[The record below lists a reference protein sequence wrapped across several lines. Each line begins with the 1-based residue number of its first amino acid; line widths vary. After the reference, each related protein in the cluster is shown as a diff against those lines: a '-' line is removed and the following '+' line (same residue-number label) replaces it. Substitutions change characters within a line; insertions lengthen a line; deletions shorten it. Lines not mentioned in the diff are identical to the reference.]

1 MFDAIPDVMRYERAP
16 FKDIAAVR
24 HAVPFSEVPYA
35 IRKTPELTSVEV
47 TFTALEQTLK
57 MEMARRN
64 YTRLVIDSLTA
75 LQDFCMKGVDE
86 VGGAQTF
93 LRFLSDLRVTTVLTV
108 ESPIE
113 ESETAERLLARGEVR
128 LSRWEVDDRTIQAIG
143 VEKFRGSAHDIR
155 RHPYRIG
162 PVGLDIDLETTVS
175 RDPAGTG
182 SARSEQAEER
192 ARNRPASSLPDVVA
206 LIAAVRDLVEVGVD
220 VSSAQAEVDRA
231 AAATESGR
239 TAAAGRHLLRA
250 RGIVSQLALEWERT
264 RESPQPPAPPAA
276 FRSAEPKLEASA
288 TTAAIPPPAPKLPAW
303 LQETTA
309 VPAEPAPATG
319 TSARGPAVAP
329 PPAPTKPRSFSL
341 PPVTLRRTAS
351 RPPLPSAPGGPPG
364 LVALPRGA
372 SSPESPLAGTAA
384 GPAPLSVGLLLVTP
398 SVTPHEAG
406 APDGMTARAPVAPPA
421 TRIEN
426 PTPAAPS
433 PVGGLGHE
441 PGPIESGRA
450 ARRARR
456 RGTSRKAFAGA
467 AGGFAAAPVTPTTGR
482 VPGGDGAVRDG
493 PIPESPVHGPD
504 VAALVPVPVSRSLPR
519 TVRSRRR
526 PRTPP
531 TFRTPARQGRPRLE
545 RRLRMPLPSSFP
557 GPRGLRGRSRADPR
571 AERPI
576 GRFARP
582 HRHPAGG
589 RRPRGG
595 ERMMETAPRVSTGIV
610 GLDRMLG
617 GGLIAGRPYLV
628 TGATGSGKTLLG
640 LSFLMEGIRRG
651 EDVLLVAVDEP
662 PSEILENV
670 RSFGWD
676 LSKIRTLDANPGQR
690 AIKRLGDVQEI
701 RALADLRSMAEIST
715 EGKKGVDEDVSLQ
728 SIHLKLRQQMATG
741 HFTRVLLDSITS
753 IHRFAL
759 KMSKD
764 PQAERTEI
772 QSLLRFLSERETTA
786 LVTASPGTPVR
797 SPPRRSLTRGEI
809 RLSRRWDGDR
819 SVSQIRVVRMRGSAH
834 DPGSR
839 PFTIGAQGV
848 IVG

>member
-1 MFDAIPDVMRYERAP
+1 VELIPVLNSAARAATGTAAVFGPRPKNYLKGTTIFLTGERRRGGARDRPMVSRTAQNGEAGGPEPRVSSGNGNLDIMLYGGFVARRPYLLVGPGGTGKSKLALGFLCEGVRRGEKVLLVTLEEPPNEIRSNHRGLSPLLDQVYVFDAIPDVMRYERAP

-24 HAVPFSEVPYA
+24 HAVPFSEVPYE

-57 MEMARRN
+57 MEITRRN

-75 LQDFCMKGVDE
+75 LQYFCMKGVDE

-182 SARSEQAEER
+182 SARSEQAKER

-276 FRSAEPKLEASA
+276 FRSAEPKLEAPA

-309 VPAEPAPATG
+309 VPAEPAPAPAP
-319 TSARGPAVAP
+319 SARGPAVAP

-351 RPPLPSAPGGPPG
+351 RPPLPSAPAAPPG

-406 APDGMTARAPVAPPA
+406 APDGMTAGAPVAPPA

-433 PVGGLGHE
+433 PVGGLGTT
-441 PGPIESGRA
+441 GPIESGRA

-467 AGGFAAAPVTPTTGR
+467 AGGFAAAPVTPTPVG

-493 PIPESPVHGPD
+493 PIPESPVRSD
-504 VAALVPVPVSRSLPR
+504 VAALVPVPVEP
-519 TVRSRRR
+519 V
-526 PRTPP
+526 PP
-531 TFRTPARQGRPRLE
+531 
-545 RRLRMPLPSSFP
+545 SN
-557 GPRGLRGRSRADPR
+557 GPRPTPTSDAPDVPN
-571 AERPI
+571 
-576 GRFARP
+576 
-582 HRHPAGG
+582 AGG
-589 RRPRGG
+589 AGPAEDG
-595 ERMMETAPRVSTGIV
+595 TATSDAIPIVVPPVPEVSE
-610 GLDRMLG
+610 
-617 GGLIAGRPYLV
+617 
-628 TGATGSGKTLLG
+628 GAPAPTPVPKGPSVASPAPTDTQPAADAPAEGSG
-640 LSFLMEGIRRG
+640 
-651 EDVLLVAVDEP
+651 
-662 PSEILENV
+662 
-670 RSFGWD
+670 
-676 LSKIRTLDANPGQR
+676 
-690 AIKRLGDVQEI
+690 
-701 RALADLRSMAEIST
+701 
-715 EGKKGVDEDVSLQ
+715 
-728 SIHLKLRQQMATG
+728 
-741 HFTRVLLDSITS
+741 
-753 IHRFAL
+753 
-759 KMSKD
+759 
-764 PQAERTEI
+764 
-772 QSLLRFLSERETTA
+772 
-786 LVTASPGTPVR
+786 
-797 SPPRRSLTRGEI
+797 
-809 RLSRRWDGDR
+809 
-819 SVSQIRVVRMRGSAH
+819 
-834 DPGSR
+834 
-839 PFTIGAQGV
+839 
-848 IVG
+848 